1 MDKDDK
7 DECMPTNDDCLD
19 MVFAGCHHLRIV
31 GVQTVKPS
39 WIAKDVCEVLGL
51 SDTAVALRG
60 LDEDEKGKCI
70 VPTPG
75 GPQEML
81 VISESGLYA
90 LIFRSRKQKAKAFRK
105 WVTSEVLP
113 EIRRHGA
120 YGMHKLV
127 QTMMDQNQQLM
138 ARQEEDRKFWLAR
151 DTETNT
157 KLNLWIA
164 QTASLREEIKAVR
177 EPKAIGREAGRQI
190 KRRLMDVAWDRL
202 RALPE
207 FDNASRTE
215 RKAKRLALR
224 REAEDT
230 LRRDIAFPRDTG
242 NSFERLSSH
251 KLGDLQGALNTLEA
265 EARHQRERREKSD
278 RKASQQ
284 DLFSGDASK
293 KPN

>member
-1 MDKDDK
+1 MDPNSKL
-7 DECMPTNDDCLD
+7 LD
-19 MVFAGCHHLRIV
+19 LVFAGSHRVRVIMDEN
-31 GVQTVKPS
+31 GVAW
-39 WIAKDVCEVLGL
+39 WIAKDVCAVLGL
-51 SDTAVALRG
+51 SNVTEATRS
-60 LDEDEKGKCI
+60 LDDDETSKF
-70 VPTPG
+70 TTTESG
-75 GPQEML
+75 GIPRTYVL
-81 VISESGLYA
+81 VNESGLYA
-90 LIFRSRKQKAKAFRK
+90 LIFKSRKPVAKKFRK
-105 WVTSEVLP
+105 WVTTEVLP
-113 EIRRHGA
+113 EIRMRGT
-120 YGMHKLV
+120 YGMTKLV
-127 QTMMDQNQQLM
+127 QTVMEQTRQLVS
-138 ARQEEDRKFWLAR
+138 RQEEDRKFWLAR
-151 DTETNT
+151 DADTNA
-157 KLNLWIA
+157 KLNTCLA
-164 QTASLREEIKAVR
+164 ETASLREEIKSIR
-177 EPKAIGREAGRQI
+177 EPKAIGREAGRRI

-265 EARHQRERREKSD
+265 EARHLRERREKSD

-284 DLFSGDASK
+284 DLFGGKGDAST